1 LTNVVSNPT
10 TASHWGGILRITIHQ
25 AKELDEKKSMVGQ
38 LNPFVELKQNQN
50 LIYKSKI
57 KKRTNN
63 PSWGEL
69 IELFIRQPEFEKIRF
84 TVKDNRDLSVPLEL
98 GYCEISVKEIVS
110 MIGGQIRPTATG
122 KSTR

>member
-1 LTNVVSNPT
+1 
-10 TASHWGGILRITIHQ
+10 
-25 AKELDEKKSMVGQ
+25 MVGQ